1 MVTESVWSAHEL
13 RSEVRKSNIP
23 EGITILH
30 SNNFYLFTDLSKLFF
45 SANLVKLDIVLFA
58 SDMIPLEVV

>member
-23 EGITILH
+23 EGITILR
-30 SNNFYLFTDLSKLFF
+30 SNNFYLITDLSKLFF